1 MSSAPAILADA
12 TAPLNPPSTGM
23 VAQLTLDGPIGPASA
38 EYFSDGST
46 RAMADGAQAIVLRLD
61 TPGGLLESMRQ
72 IIARMLACKI
82 AVLVYVA
89 PGGARA
95 ASAGTYIL
103 YAGQIAAMAPA
114 THVGAATPV
123 TLGGSTPAPNTD
135 KPAPTSDKPAPT
147 SDKAAPN
154 TDKPAPTSDKAAP
167 NTDKAVPN
175 AGKAVPNTGK
185 PAAESDSPGREES
198 AQDGDAESHKMLNDS
213 IAYIRS
219 LAQLRGRNVE
229 WAEQAVRSAAT
240 LTAAEAVDQHV
251 IDFVATD
258 VSDLLAKADGRRV
271 QLGAETVT
279 LHLKGSSVRNYP
291 PNARSRFLAIITNPT
306 IAYVLLLAGVAGL
319 FLEATHPGV
328 LLPGIAGG
336 ICLLVGLY
344 ALELLPVN
352 YAGLALMALG
362 IGLLAAEIVTPT
374 AGALGVGGVIAFV
387 VGSVMLMNTGV
398 PGYGVN
404 LGIIAGIAVSAA
416 GFMALLVWLAF
427 RARRSRQFIGD
438 AALLNEEAELLES
451 LAAGGEAWARL
462 HGERWR
468 VRSESA
474 LPMGAHAR
482 VVRRQGLLIWV
493 APLDSKRIDR
503 SA

>member
-1 MSSAPAILADA
+1 
-12 TAPLNPPSTGM
+12 M
-23 VAQLTLDGPIGPASA
+23 VAQLTLDGPIGPAAA
-38 EYFSDGST
+38 EYFSDAST
-46 RAMADGAQAIVLRLD
+46 RAVADGAEAIVLRLD
-61 TPGGLLESMRQ
+61 TPGGLLDSMRQ

-89 PGGARA
+89 PSGARA

-135 KPAPTSDKPAPT
+135 TP
-147 SDKAAPN
+147 APN
-154 TDKPAPTSDKAAP
+154 TDTPAP
-167 NTDKAVPN
+167 NTDTPAPNTDTPAPN
-175 AGKAVPNTGK
+175 AGKPTPNAGKPATNTGK
-185 PAAESDSPGREES
+185 PATNTGKPPAKSDSPGRKGS
-198 AQDGDAESHKMLNDS
+198 AQDGDAESHKILNDS

-240 LTAAEAVDQHV
+240 LTADEAAEQHV

-271 QLGAETVT
+271 QVGADTVT
-279 LHLKGSSVRNYP
+279 LRLKGFSVRNYP

-398 PGYGVN
+398 AGYGVN

-416 GFMALLVWLAF
+416 GFMALLAWLAF
-427 RARRSRQFIGD
+427 RARRSRQSIGD
-438 AALLNEEAELLES
+438 AALLNEEAELLEP
-451 LAAGGEAWARL
+451 LAAGGEAWARV

-468 VRSESA
+468 VRGESA

-482 VVRRQGLLIWV
+482 IVRRQGLLIWV
-493 APLDSKRIDR
+493 APLDSKRIDK